1 MKHDVCKSLERNGV
15 REKLPEVVC
24 EEWITAKQLAAEYH
38 VGRSTAYE
46 AFKRLDTIRIGGCVR
61 ARRSEVE
68 ERLRR
73 YGRI

>member
-1 MKHDVCKSLERNGV
+1 MEHSIGTSPERRGASGK
-15 REKLPEVVC
+15 RPSDTR
-24 EEWITAKQLAAEYH
+24 EEWITAKQLAAEYR